1 VALSFRPVKPLLQTG
16 TNVASRILSYVG
28 LGIGVLLLLCSIQ
41 MFINIQSLLGKDSV
55 RKNGYD
61 FISITKTVTNETM
74 GNVQK
79 NSFQQNEIDELKS
92 KPFITDV
99 APLVANRFRVQLSG
113 GESIPFKTDFVLES
127 IDNNFL
133 DTLPP
138 NFSWQPG
145 QASVP
150 LIVSSDYLEVFN
162 LFAPSQGL
170 PQISPQSASMV
181 RAVIIVSGKGQQGN
195 FMGSVVAF
203 SDRINSVLV
212 PKTFLDWA
220 NEHFAE
226 EPFVGYSRLFIKT
239 KDANNPDL
247 ISFLDQKHYKVN
259 KERVKF
265 GRAKQTLQGIFSGLG
280 IFGLLVVIMA
290 LMLFSFYLQLV
301 IARSKDNLQ
310 LLLLLGYSPNWL
322 GKNVSKQF
330 VPVYILIV
338 LIALAITQALQW
350 SFHHFIMYDRPEL
363 ETLVSWVVSAVAMAL
378 IVLSIVTN
386 YRLVKKLLY
395 KLY

>member
-1 VALSFRPVKPLLQTG
+1 VALSFKPIKPLLQTG
-16 TNVASRILSYVG
+16 TNVGSRIFSYIG
-28 LGIGVLLLLCSIQ
+28 LGIGVLLLLCSVQ

-74 GNVQK
+74 GQVQK

-92 KPFITDV
+92 QPFVTAV
-99 APLVANRFRVQLSG
+99 APLIANRFRVQLSG
-113 GESIPFKTDFVLES
+113 GKSIPFRTDFVLES
-127 IDNNFL
+127 IDNEFL

-138 NFSWQPG
+138 NFNWQPG
-145 QASVP
+145 QTSVP

-162 LFAPSQGL
+162 LFAPTQGL
-170 PQISPQSASMV
+170 PQISTQSASVV
-181 RAVIIVSGKGQQGN
+181 RAIISISGKGQQGN
-195 FMGSVVAF
+195 FMGSIAAF

-220 NEHFAE
+220 NQNFAE
-226 EPFVGYSRLFIKT
+226 EPFVGYSRLYIKA
-239 KDANNPDL
+239 KDANDPDL

-265 GRAKQTLQGIFSGLG
+265 GRTKQTLQGIFSGLG

-301 IARSKDNLQ
+301 IARSKESLQ

-322 GKNVSKQF
+322 GKNVSKRF

-338 LIALAITQALQW
+338 LSALAITQLLQW
-350 SFHHFIMYDRPEL
+350 SFHHFVMYDRPEL
-363 ETLVSWVVSAVAMAL
+363 QTWVNWIVIAIA
-378 IVLSIVTN
+378 IVLIILSIITN
-386 YRLVKKLLY
+386 YRLVRKLLY